1 MNIVSV
7 NWLEL
12 LGIWLF
18 GGVMDFIVTTAIFYI
33 SNTRYYGREMVHTYI
48 IEFIEEL
55 SDIRKGWQENGPIIV
70 AMMNELVVLLLILL
84 PWPYTV
90 PKIFISRDK
99 ELQEISEQ
107 L

>member
-48 IEFIEEL
+48 KEFIEEL
-55 SDIRKGWQENGPIIV
+55 RDIRDGCATSNICAIMIEV
-70 AMMNELVVLLLILL
+70 TVLLGILL

-90 PKIFISRDK
+90 PKLFCCRDK